1 MEGWT
6 SALDKQEVA
15 TNLVLRN
22 EEEIPIPN
30 NYLPDVL
37 AINKGWEGG
46 GGGVGRRLKRKL
58 HILEMRIQKF
68 KVEVP
73 GRGGG

>member
-6 SALDKQEVA
+6 SALEKQEVA
-15 TNLVLRN
+15 TDLVLRN

-37 AINKGWEGG
+37 AINKGWG
-46 GGGVGRRLKRKL
+46 GGGVG
-58 HILEMRIQKF
+58 
-68 KVEVP
+68 
-73 GRGGG
+73 G